1 MDTSAREKVSSLI
14 AEASDRVR
22 QAYAS
27 LDDAATT
34 APGRAEQVMLGRL
47 ASYFQRLGGSLDRL
61 SEAFSARSEK
71 GTW

>member
-1 MDTSAREKVSSLI
+1 MDTSARVKVGCLI

-34 APGRAEQVMLGRL
+34 APASAERVALGRL
-47 ASYFQRLGGSLDRL
+47 ASSFERLGGSLDRL
-61 SEAFSARSEK
+61 SEAFSAR
-71 GTW
+71 G